1 MYIFDVSGR
10 PGCLSSG
17 KREEFDPDGNQGLQ
31 QERPKGPHCLPD
43 PGQKGHGML
52 KTFFSKC
59 VDYHKQI
66 FKDVQ
71 N

>member
-10 PGCLSSG
+10 PGCLSGG

-43 PGQKGHGML
+43 PG
-52 KTFFSKC
+52 
-59 VDYHKQI
+59 
-66 FKDVQ
+66 
-71 N
+71 